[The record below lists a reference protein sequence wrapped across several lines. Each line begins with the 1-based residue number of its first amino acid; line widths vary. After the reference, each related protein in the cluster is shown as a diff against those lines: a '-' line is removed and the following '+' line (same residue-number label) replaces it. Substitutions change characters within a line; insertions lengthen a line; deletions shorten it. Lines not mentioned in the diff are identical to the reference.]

1 MSRRIELHDLLKVVL
16 GSDKVYF
23 QPPENMNLSYPC
35 IVYSRSNVRPLYS
48 DDSVYNTRTR
58 YSVTVI
64 DPNPDSDIP
73 PKLSIV
79 PTAKFERHYRQN
91 NMNHDVYSLYY

>member
-1 MSRRIELHDLLKVVL
+1 MTRRVQFHELLKALL

-23 QPPENMNLSYPC
+23 QPPEDMILSYPC
-35 IVYSRSNVRPLYS
+35 VVYSRSNVKSAYS
-48 DDSVYNTRTR
+48 DDSTYNTRTR

-73 PKLSIV
+73 PKLALI
-79 PTAKFERHYRQN
+79 PTAIFQRNYKQN
-91 NMNHDVYSLYY
+91 NMNHDVYSIYY